1 MKYEKPK
8 YLAGNTNTTPQNCG
22 MSTNTLKSNQP
33 TPVTFTKVTPRQEKS
48 CIYNPKRRTQEEIES
63 DIAAVEARIAKGIDI
78 GPEWNQLINRYN
90 SLQVEYDRVSAAN
103 NEDSDRKKYLKKQR
117 ERTRLR

>member
-8 YLAGNTNTTPQNCG
+8 YLAGSTNATPQNCG
-22 MSTNTLKSNQP
+22 MGTEQQKCTP
-33 TPVTFTKVTPRQEKS
+33 VTPVTFTKVAPRHEQ
-48 CIYNPKRRTQEEIES
+48 CCVYNPKRRTLEEIGR

-78 GPEWNQLINRYN
+78 GPEWNRIISRYN
-90 SLQVEYDRVSAAN
+90 ALQVEYGNVLAAN

-117 ERTRLR
+117 ERMRVR

>member
-8 YLAGNTNTTPQNCG
+8 YLAGSTKATPQNCG
-22 MSTNTLKSNQP
+22 MGTEQQKSNQA
-33 TPVTFTKVTPRQEKS
+33 TPVTFTKVAPRHERS
-48 CIYNPKRRTQEEIES
+48 CVYNPQRRTLEEIER

-78 GPEWNQLINRYN
+78 GPDWNRIINRYN

>member
-1 MKYEKPK
+1 MKYKKPEV
-8 YLAGNTNTTPQNCG
+8 LAESKNITPQNCG
-22 MSTNTLKSNQP
+22 MNTEQQKQV

-63 DIAAVEARIAKGIDI
+63 DIAAVEAQIAKGIDI
-78 GPEWNQLINRYN
+78 GPEWNWLINRYN

>member
-8 YLAGNTNTTPQNCG
+8 VLAG
-22 MSTNTLKSNQP
+22 ST
-33 TPVTFTKVTPRQEKS
+33 VTFQRVAPCPERS
-48 CIYNPKRRTQEEIES
+48 CVYNPQRRTLEEIEK
-63 DIAAVEARIAKGIDI
+63 DIAEVEARIARGIDI

-103 NEDSDRKKYLKKQR
+103 NESSDKKKYLAKQR

>member
-8 YLAGNTNTTPQNCG
+8 YLAGSTNATPQNCG
-22 MSTNTLKSNQP
+22 MSTEKLKSNQA

-63 DIAAVEARIAKGIDI
+63 DIAAVEARIARGIDI
-78 GPEWNQLINRYN
+78 GPEWNLLINRYN
-90 SLQVEYDRVSAAN
+90 SLQVEYDRASAAN